1 MSALK
6 CKKCGLINFATAE
19 VCKRCGL
26 SLSGGS
32 HKAPAP
38 GSDSSDGVWQDE
50 GLLVM
55 RVDACL
61 PDRCIKCNSEVGVRH
76 KVVTAINYS
85 HWKLPIFLLLIRIIP
100 GRLMAKIMARLLQKV
115 RVEVALCKKH
125 SNWSRNLRINLPLIV
140 IGLGLLILCFYLKF
154 AQDLPT
160 TPFSG
165 FVAVLGILLF
175 ATGALSIVIGGDPV
189 YLRRHDSGYV
199 WLKGAGES
207 YLASLP
213 RLP

>member
-26 SLSGGS
+26 SLGGGS
-32 HKAPAP
+32 HRASDP
-38 GSDSSDGVWQDE
+38 GSDSSEGVWQDA

-61 PDRCIKCNSEVGVRH
+61 PDRCIKCNSETEVRH
-76 KVVTAINYS
+76 KVVTAIAYS
-85 HWKLPIFLLLIRIIP
+85 HWKLPLFLLGYQTIPRI
-100 GRLMAKIMARLLQKV
+100 MAKLVPQV

-125 SNWSRNLRINLPLIV
+125 SSNWSRDLRINLPLIV
-140 IGLGLLILCFYLKF
+140 IGLGLLVLSFYLKF
-154 AQDLPT
+154 AQDLPD
-160 TPFSG
+160 TPFTW
-165 FVAVLGILLF
+165 FAAVLGILSF
-175 ATGALSIVIGGDPV
+175 ATGALSSVIGGDPV
-189 YLRRHDSGYV
+189 YLRRRRSGCV

-213 RLP
+213 RWP